1 MSGIEPPTSSLPRR
15 CSTTEL
21 QQLVKSA
28 VCFILKNCTFVY
40 TKSPMKYRDF
50 QKKLNRIRR
59 FFLFCPLIRLFNN
72 FTFPFT
78 IERKTGLTSTL
89 LSMNFSPLLFNLLS
103 ERRVSNPQPPAWKAG
118 ALPIEL
124 LSLNLASMRQP
135 LLACGDR
142 RIRTSEAR
150 ATDLQSVP
158 FGHSGISPN

>member
-1 MSGIEPPTSSLPRR
+1 MVIGTYKKTLGRMRWSFRSL
-15 CSTTEL
+15 S
-21 QQLVKSA
+21 
-28 VCFILKNCTFVY
+28 VY
-40 TKSPMKYRDF
+40 TVILQLHFHP
-50 QKKLNRIRR
+50 
-59 FFLFCPLIRLFNN
+59 
-72 FTFPFT
+72 
-78 IERKTGLTSTL
+78 
-89 LSMNFSPLLFNLLS
+89 NLLS

-124 LSLNLASMRQP
+124 LSLNLASMRHP